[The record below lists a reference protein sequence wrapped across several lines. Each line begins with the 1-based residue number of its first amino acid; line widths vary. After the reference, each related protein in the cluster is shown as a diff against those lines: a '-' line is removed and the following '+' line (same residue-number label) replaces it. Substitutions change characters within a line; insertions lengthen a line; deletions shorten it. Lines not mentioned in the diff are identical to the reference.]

1 MSKRKADSIPELIRL
16 LTGDHGSVTAG
27 EVAKAAGVTRQAAHY
42 HLARMVREGELRRIG
57 AGRGSRYE
65 LDADLDRS
73 YPLEGLEED
82 RVWDEV
88 VGEMPKIQDAP
99 SNVRSIMR
107 YAFTEMLNN
116 AIDHSAGTD
125 ARVKV
130 WARDLLSF
138 EINDDGVG
146 AFRHVRERLELP
158 DDLAALQQLSKG
170 RETTAPDRHSGEG
183 IFFTSKAVDR
193 FELDA
198 NRLRWI
204 VDNTRGDQAVGEA
217 PEHAGTR
224 VRCDVDPVARRTLEE
239 GFTPF
244 VDEASFRFDRTLVSL
259 ALFQT
264 EGSFVSRSEAK
275 RLGTRLERF
284 REAVVD
290 FSKVDDVGL
299 AFVDELFRVWA
310 GEHPETRLVP
320 INMSPVVERLVRRAA
335 GTATDGALRD

>member
-1 MSKRKADSIPELIRL
+1 MSKRKAQPVPEVIRVL
-16 LTGDHGSVTAG
+16 VADRESVTAG
-27 EVAKAAGVTRQAAHY
+27 EVARAAGVTRQAAHY
-42 HLARMVREGELRRIG
+42 HLARMVRDGELRRVG
-57 AGRGSRYE
+57 AGRGSGYVP
-65 LDADLDRS
+65 DADLDRT

-82 RVWDEV
+82 RVWDDV
-88 VGEMPKIQDAP
+88 VRDVPNIQDPP
-99 SNVRSIMR
+99 SNVLSIMR

-116 AIDHSAGTD
+116 AIDHSGGTE

-130 WARDLLSF
+130 WAPDPLAF

-146 AFRHVRERLELP
+146 VFQHVRERLELP

-183 IFFTSKAVDR
+183 IFFTSKAVDL

-204 VDNTRGDQAVGEA
+204 VDSIRGDQAIGEA
-217 PEHAGTR
+217 PEHPGTR
-224 VRCDVDPVARRTLEE
+224 VRSDLDPATGRTLE
-239 GFTPF
+239 GVFAPF
-244 VDEASFRFDRTLVSL
+244 VDEESLRFDRTVVPL
-259 ALFQT
+259 ALFET
-264 EGSFVSRSEAK
+264 EGRFVSRAEAK

-290 FSKVDDVGL
+290 FSGIDDVGL

-310 GEHPETRLVP
+310 GEHPETRLEP
-320 INMSPVVERLVRRAA
+320 INMSPVVERLVRRA
-335 GTATDGALRD
+335 TATSG

>member
-1 MSKRKADSIPELIRL
+1 MSKRKAQSIPELIRVL
-16 LTGDHGSVTAG
+16 VADRGSVTAG

-42 HLARMVREGELRRIG
+42 HLVRMVRSGELRRVG
-57 AGRGSRYE
+57 AGRGSRYVP
-65 LDADLDRS
+65 DADLDRPYS
-73 YPLEGLEED
+73 LEGLEED

-88 VGEMPKIQDAP
+88 VRDVQSIQDAP
-99 SNVRSIMR
+99 SNVRSIIR

-116 AIDHSAGTD
+116 AIDHSGGTE

-130 WARDLLSF
+130 WARDPLSF

-183 IFFTSKAVDR
+183 IFFTSKAVDV

-204 VDNTRGDQAVGEA
+204 VDNDRGDQAIGEA

-224 VRCDVDPVARRTLEE
+224 VRCDVDPATRRTLEE
-239 GFTPF
+239 VFAPF
-244 VDEASFRFDRTLVSL
+244 VDEGSLRFDRTRVPL
-259 ALFQT
+259 ALFET
-264 EGSFVSRSEAK
+264 EGRFVSRAEAK
-275 RLGTRLERF
+275 RLGTRLDRF
-284 REAVVD
+284 REAVLD
-290 FSKVDDVGL
+290 FSGVDEVGL

-320 INMSPVVERLVRRAA
+320 INMSPVVERVVRRA
-335 GTATDGALRD
+335 GEQ